1 MYSSFRVSSPDLLC
15 SIMWIQYW
23 KGRFTCASSVTWI
36 TCKSTFPILYSHDWA
51 KCKSQSGLETL
62 NPLYEYLVLVWC
74 TAGGAHSPREGVL
87 FMTHICAA
95 TIVWTC
101 VLGAHIADLNC
112 LEMFARNLVPGWTS
126 WGDEVLKFQQV
137 SWLPVSCIH
146 TKLCT
151 KPSCLKAG
159 VHRTALAPLLPQE
172 IAAAD
177 MEGVSEGKKRKL
189 VHKMTLHS
197 VLRTTSYTAWH

>member
-1 MYSSFRVSSPDLLC
+1 MNTWCLFGALLDEHIVPEKVS
-15 SIMWIQYW
+15 
-23 KGRFTCASSVTWI
+23 
-36 TCKSTFPILYSHDWA
+36 
-51 KCKSQSGLETL
+51 
-62 NPLYEYLVLVWC
+62 YLWLI
-74 TAGGAHSPREGVL
+74 R
-87 FMTHICAA
+87 ICVA

-197 VLRTTSYTAWH
+197 VLHTTSYTAMALMYKNCLCMCE